1 MELGQFP
8 PTGFRQHFR
17 ILCIQL
23 ADNVFSEFYD
33 SFPLVTEIE
42 ANGSRIATV
51 SFADNKPALLQRS
64 HELGYVNSLQP
75 RVRGEFSLTRP
86 LPRTHQTMER
96 REHRILGVGQPE
108 VGDRSVN
115 PRPPAQAKVPHQRP
129 RRPYFSILHSNRIH
143 GYYLN

>member
-33 SFPLVTEIE
+33 SFPLVTAIRG

-64 HELGYVNSLQP
+64 HELGYVDSLQP
-75 RVRGEFSLTRP
+75 CVRGEFSLTRP
-86 LPRTHQTMER
+86 LPALTRPWRDASTEYWAW
-96 REHRILGVGQPE
+96 
-108 VGDRSVN
+108 VN
-115 PRPPAQAKVPHQRP
+115 PRCAIARSTPARQRKP
-129 RRPYFSILHSNRIH
+129 RCHTSDPVVHISRSCIQIEYMATI
-143 GYYLN
+143 